1 MTNVFLNIP
10 ITRVSRVN
18 FIIEVT
24 VTDEQLD
31 KIDVLTTEHEY
42 LIWDIDTLKT
52 SADKTT
58 IYPVGSDLKISL
70 SNLLGNIDVSN

>member
-10 ITRVSRVN
+10 VTRVIAYD

-31 KIDVLTTEHEY
+31 KNDVLTTEHEY